1 MTENLL
7 FALSLFPYLGFLW
20 CLHRAKAPRG
30 ILVGF
35 GLTLL
40 FVAISIPA
48 GVAAQRWYGR
58 SLADVDWLH
67 GGAEFWLT
75 VANASLVLGLRRA
88 LRQKAETT

>member
-1 MTENLL
+1 MTENVL

-20 CLHRAKAPRG
+20 CLARAKAPRG
-30 ILVGF
+30 IQIGF

-48 GVAAQRWYGR
+48 GVAAQRFYGR

-75 VANASLVLGLRRA
+75 VANASLVIGLRRA
-88 LRQKAETT
+88 LRQKVGTP